1 MANRKI
7 EKPTLTPGVKEKKP
21 KNAEDGR
28 KNNGGAREGA
38 GREAFSPTEQ
48 ERRQVEAL
56 SGYGLPFEQ
65 VAVLIRDGINLDTL
79 RKHFSRELSVG
90 KAKANAQA
98 SKSIFQK
105 VIGGD
110 SGLMRYWGA
119 TQLGWR
125 ETQHHEVTG
134 AGGGPIAVT
143 SMDLKGLNDT
153 ELAQMQALLQKANK
167 KDE

>member
-65 VAVLIRDGINLDTL
+65 VAVLIRDGISLDTL
-79 RKHFSRELSVG
+79 RKRFPRELSVG

-98 SKSIFQK
+98 TKTAFQK
-105 VIGGD
+105 VISGD
-110 SGLMRYWGA
+110 TAMIKYWCA
-119 TQLGWR
+119 TQVGWR

-143 SMDLKGLNDT
+143 NMDLKSLSDA
-153 ELAQMQALLQKANK
+153 ELAQMQALLQKANGGK
-167 KDE
+167 E

>member
-7 EKPTLTPGVKEKKP
+7 EKPTLPPGGKEKKL
-21 KNAEDGR
+21 KSAEDGR

-65 VAVLIRDGINLDTL
+65 IAVLIREGISIDTL
-79 RKHFSRELSVG
+79 RKHFSRELAVG

-98 SKSIFQK
+98 TKTAFQK
-105 VIGGD
+105 MISGD
-110 SGLMRYWGA
+110 TGMIKYWCA
-119 TQLGWR
+119 TQVGWR

-153 ELAQMQALLQKANK
+153 ELAQMQALLMKAK
-167 KDE
+167 GTDE